1 MSFAMNGKSINDL
14 DIFRIKLERFFS
26 LTFFCQNQIS
36 RIATI
41 DQQAVLCERKENLAK
56 LPILT
61 SNENSIS
68 IIDRKIRIRGRA
80 KVTDK

>member
-1 MSFAMNGKSINDL
+1 MTLKVAIVYRY
-14 DIFRIKLERFFS
+14 IFRIKLERFFS

-41 DQQAVLCERKENLAK
+41 DQRAVLRERKENLAK
-56 LPILT
+56 LLIPT
-61 SNENSIS
+61 SNKNSIS
-68 IIDRKIRIRGRA
+68 IIDGKIRRGRRA

>member
-1 MSFAMNGKSINDL
+1 MNGKSINDL

-36 RIATI
+36 RIAKI